1 MSLSIAIEK
10 ISHYFGYAYAE
21 AWIVNIDDTKML
33 YKANWSKTEKASLFR
48 KFQPLEYSVRKVGVM
63 GKAWD
68 EERILYFDD
77 IYSSEFLCK
86 ENAERAGLTSVLL
99 VPIFYND
106 QVIAMFNFFSDSPFS
121 FEQISSDLL
130 NKISKQIGSNIQ
142 KSRTDDELNRF
153 FNLSPDL
160 LCILG
165 FDGQFK
171 KINQAVTNLLGYT
184 EKEMLK
190 PNVTGFNNM
199 NIGEIF
205 SSEKVNYLKGESLVN
220 YENKVITKSGKIKW
234 LSWTAIPISEE
245 AVIFAIAKDI
255 TEKKQMELERENIL
269 ESISDCFYALDNEFN
284 FNYINKPAQILL
296 KRNAE
301 ELSILES
308 RAVLR

>member
-1 MSLSIAIEK
+1 MQGDRTVRAELDRLKVALKNQETCEIEVVNYKKNGEAYWVNLSIIPLVNEKGNITHWISIQRDISKYKNEQLENEFFYDLIQTINSNDFLELSLSIAIEK
-10 ISHYFGYAYAE
+10 IGHYFGYTYAE
-21 AWIVNIDDTKML
+21 AWIVNIDDSKML

-77 IYSSEFLCK
+77 INASEFLCK

-121 FEQISSDLL
+121 FEQISSNLL
-130 NKISKQIGSNIQ
+130 NKFSKQIGSNIQ

-190 PNVTGFNNM
+190 PNVTGFNNL

-205 SSEKVNYLKGESLVN
+205 S
-220 YENKVITKSGKIKW
+220 TKNSRI
-234 LSWTAIPISEE
+234 IIS
-245 AVIFAIAKDI
+245 
-255 TEKKQMELERENIL
+255 
-269 ESISDCFYALDNEFN
+269 
-284 FNYINKPAQILL
+284 
-296 KRNAE
+296 
-301 ELSILES
+301 
-308 RAVLR
+308 